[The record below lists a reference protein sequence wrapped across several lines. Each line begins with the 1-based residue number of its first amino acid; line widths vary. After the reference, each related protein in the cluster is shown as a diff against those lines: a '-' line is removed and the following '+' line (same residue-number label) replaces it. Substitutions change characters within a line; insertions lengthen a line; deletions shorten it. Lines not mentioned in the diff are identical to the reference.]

1 MGTVLLVIGIV
12 SVAIGNTINSIRIKK
27 LENRISDLQAKNLT

>member
-12 SVAIGNTINSIRIKK
+12 SVAVGNVFNSIRIKK
-27 LENRISDLQAKNLT
+27 LENLISDLQAKKLT